1 MKKSFMIMIVLSLLF
16 INIAMAATTTT
27 TNTNSNNDD
36 NKVNLQEIDYKTIV
50 IQENAKTQ
58 AYIKQELAKRDADME
73 KKIYKYVDD
82 NFAVLDDRIDGFIRK
97 ATFKLGMV
105 FLSGMVLG
113 GSILL
118 LINNALRKKRIG
130 RKNLSPEETKG
141 LVTYTQ
147 LEKETLDRMRI
158 LSKGEEPAPFTKERL
173 RDLAKE
179 AIDDIESKKA
189 GINDY
194 LVLKKKGDVL

>member
-1 MKKSFMIMIVLSLLF
+1 MKKTVTITIVLSLLLLSV
-16 INIAMAATTTT
+16 AMGAETTTQT
-27 TNTNSNNDD
+27 TDTT
-36 NKVNLQEIDYKTIV
+36 KVNLQEIDYKTVV

-82 NFAVLDDRIDGFIRK
+82 NFAVLDDRIDGFVRK

-113 GSILL
+113 GSILM
-118 LINNALRKKRIG
+118 LISRSLKKKRIG
-130 RKNLSPEETKG
+130 RKHLTPEETKG
-141 LVTYTQ
+141 VTRYTT
-147 LEKETLDRMRI
+147 LEDETINRMKDMREG
-158 LSKGEEPAPFTKERL
+158 KNPAPIIKEQL
-173 RDLAKE
+173 RDLQRDL
-179 AIDDIESKKA
+179 IDDLAAKKA

-194 LVLKKKGDVL
+194 LRLKETGDAL

>member
-1 MKKSFMIMIVLSLLF
+1 MKAKTTTIIILMLL
-16 INIAMAATTTT
+16 ITTGLATGATTETG
-27 TNTNSNNDD
+27 
-36 NKVNLQEIDYKTIV
+36 VNLQEIDYKTVV

-82 NFAVLDDRIDGFIRK
+82 NFGVLDQRIDGFIRK

-118 LINNALRKKRIG
+118 LINKRIKKKRLG
-130 RKNLSPEETKG
+130 RKNLTPEESKGETAYTSLPEETLDKMRSLARG
-141 LVTYTQ
+141 ETPKPNI
-147 LEKETLDRMRI
+147 KEEIRSLQQ
-158 LSKGEEPAPFTKERL
+158 
-173 RDLAKE
+173 
-179 AIDDIESKKA
+179 AIDELRTDKA

-194 LVLKKKGDVL
+194 LRMKSEGEAL